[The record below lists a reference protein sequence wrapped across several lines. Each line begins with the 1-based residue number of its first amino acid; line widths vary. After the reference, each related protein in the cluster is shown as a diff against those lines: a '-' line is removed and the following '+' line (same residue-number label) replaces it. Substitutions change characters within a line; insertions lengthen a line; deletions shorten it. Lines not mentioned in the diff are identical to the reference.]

1 MHASR
6 DKLIRSHLSLAAA
19 TSLQRHAER
28 KSLAAGTA
36 GSPRRRRP
44 ARRRQRARRQ
54 SPRCTRCAALCS
66 LSLCTS
72 CKQLQHFHV
81 GQPPII
87 QRLCTWAVHVG
98 LCMGGVASRP
108 RGNSLRFF
116 CVANASAKGSPRHGQ
131 CLLTCCC
138 WLLLL
143 VPCVLRCLL
152 RCFTFACFA
161 GFIFALSL
169 SSSFLLSLSLALFSL
184 LLSLSLLLSCLAR
197 SQRGSQLQCAA

>member
-6 DKLIRSHLSLAAA
+6 AILIRSQ
-19 TSLQRHAER
+19 TSVSAGIPGRSPQAYLQARER
-28 KSLAAGTA
+28 KSLAAGTT

-54 SPRCTRCAALCS
+54 PPRCTRCAALRS

-116 CVANASAKGSPRHGQ
+116 LRRQCAKGSPRHGQ

-143 VPCVLRCLL
+143 VPCVLHWLVALLHLCLL
-152 RCFTFACFA
+152 R
-161 GFIFALSL
+161 
-169 SSSFLLSLSLALFSL
+169 
-184 LLSLSLLLSCLAR
+184 
-197 SQRGSQLQCAA
+197 